1 MALTGN
7 NEFSSKLK
15 ILGTVQAIVE
25 NDTWLWHLVDDENR
39 VTSAIL
45 IYAPFRFDLFYLHL
59 RHYTKKDRTMLS
71 SFGERSKEFTGM
83 CHVFNEPLLQW
94 PQVLVITECLLKC
107 DLTAL

>member
-7 NEFSSKLK
+7 NEFSSKFK

-25 NDTWLWHLVDDENR
+25 NDTCGICVDDENR

-59 RHYTKKDRTMLS
+59 RHYTKKDRMLS